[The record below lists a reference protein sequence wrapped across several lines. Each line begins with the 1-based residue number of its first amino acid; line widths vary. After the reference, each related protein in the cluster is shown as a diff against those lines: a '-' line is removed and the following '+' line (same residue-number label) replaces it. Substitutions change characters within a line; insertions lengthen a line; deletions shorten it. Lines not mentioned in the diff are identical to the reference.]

1 MRSETL
7 SATSQSDYASLSR
20 LKIPTRLVLF
30 LRMVMVVMM
39 MTVMMVM
46 MLLVR
51 GMLFLEQAPECG
63 LRNRAFRFEL
73 RRQRDRMR
81 RGLHQAEAEDERPER
96 SK

>member
-1 MRSETL
+1 M
-7 SATSQSDYASLSR
+7 
-20 LKIPTRLVLF
+20 RLVLF
-30 LRMVMVVMM
+30 LRMVMVMVVMM
-39 MTVMMVM
+39 TMMMVM
-46 MLLVR
+46 MMPLVH